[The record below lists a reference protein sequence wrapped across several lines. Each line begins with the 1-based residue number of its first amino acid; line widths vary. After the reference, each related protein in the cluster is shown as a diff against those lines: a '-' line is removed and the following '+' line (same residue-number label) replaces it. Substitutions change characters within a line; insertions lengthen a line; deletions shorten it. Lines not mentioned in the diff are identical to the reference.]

1 MLNSRLGIGLLFNGA
16 LIALSLLSGCSS
28 KQTKPGDEV
37 SVTCHGQDWVQC
49 FRQVDKRCGSG
60 RYQLLSQLTD
70 EGSSALGNKESL
82 IRGRF
87 IQRTLVARCTDG
99 KNSINQ

>member
-1 MLNSRLGIGLLFNGA
+1 MLNSRLGIGLL
-16 LIALSLLSGCSS
+16 LIGVLNSCSNN
-28 KQTKPGDEV
+28 QAKPGDEV
-37 SVTCHGQDWVQC
+37 SVTCHGQEWVRC

-70 EGSSALGNKESL
+70 EGSSALGNNESL
-82 IRGRF
+82 IRGTF

-99 KNSINQ
+99 KNSIDQ